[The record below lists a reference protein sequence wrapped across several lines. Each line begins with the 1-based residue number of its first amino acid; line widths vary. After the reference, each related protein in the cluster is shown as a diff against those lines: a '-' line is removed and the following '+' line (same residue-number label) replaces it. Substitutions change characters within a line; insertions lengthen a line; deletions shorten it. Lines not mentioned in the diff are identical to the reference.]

1 MLLLQPVTRTVGR
14 SLWAFEAESKP
25 QRWIILR
32 RGKPAAAHPAPARRE
47 GGARLAG
54 ELGRVET
61 SRSHEKVLEVGK
73 GDGGTIM
80 QMYLMPLDHS

>member
-54 ELGRVET
+54 ELGAGRDL
-61 SRSHEKVLEVGK
+61 KVTRK
-73 GDGGTIM
+73 SSGGG
-80 QMYLMPLDHS
+80 QG